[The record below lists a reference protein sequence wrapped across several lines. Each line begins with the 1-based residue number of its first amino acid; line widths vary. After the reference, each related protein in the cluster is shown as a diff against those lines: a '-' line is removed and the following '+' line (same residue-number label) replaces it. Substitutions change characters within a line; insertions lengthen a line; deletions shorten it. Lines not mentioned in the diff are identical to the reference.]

1 MSIRKTTSAILLL
14 RGGRFEFVVFEFV
27 IVDYC
32 GSVESEIVP
41 GAALHPRLYS
51 AACDSG
57 LRSTRVWVPPFSV
70 AMSSGVHCDMFDE
83 PSLADQFR
91 ALGFQFDSR
100 IKHQRFCAA
109 REQIFGAGDA
119 CGTGT
124 DDTMH
129 IHITASY
136 RVTLGSGI

>member
-1 MSIRKTTSAILLL
+1 MVIGIRMWTSAILPL

-57 LRSTRVWVPPFSV
+57 LRSTRVCVPPFSV
-70 AMSSGVHCDMFDE
+70 AMSSGVHCDIFDE
-83 PSLADQFR
+83 PSLRTNSARLGSNSIPASSIITSAPRASR
-91 ALGFQFDSR
+91 ALAQ
-100 IKHQRFCAA
+100 ATPA
-109 REQIFGAGDA
+109 RPEPMTQYIY
-119 CGTGT
+119 
-124 DDTMH
+124 
-129 IHITASY
+129 I
-136 RVTLGSGI
+136 

>member
-1 MSIRKTTSAILLL
+1 MVIGIRMWTSAILPL

-57 LRSTRVWVPPFSV
+57 LRSTRVCVPPFSV

-83 PSLADQFR
+83 PSLRTNSHVWVPIRFPHQASALLRR
-91 ALGFQFDSR
+91 ARAELWRRRRLRDR
-100 IKHQRFCAA
+100 NR
-109 REQIFGAGDA
+109 
-119 CGTGT
+119 
-124 DDTMH
+124 
-129 IHITASY
+129 
-136 RVTLGSGI
+136 